1 MTPSAPTPKWLNPR
15 EMRAWRSYI
24 IASRRLLDALDTDL
38 DCHDLTMPDYEVL
51 AQLSDAPGRRLR
63 MSELA
68 EIAMIS
74 KSRLSHRM
82 KVMEKAGW
90 VRRELCE
97 EDRRGSWAIMT
108 DRGWKA
114 IVAAAP
120 AHVGSVR
127 ARFVDHLT
135 TKDQE
140 DLAKIFD
147 RLLVQL
153 RGQFLEEVDA
163 PTNKKVPKVAR
174 KAAVSGSATSG
185 NAKSGNA
192 KSGNAK
198 SRNTDKGST
207 KVTAR

>member
-1 MTPSAPTPKWLNPR
+1 MTTPPPSPKWLNPR
-15 EMRAWRSYI
+15 EMKAWRNYI
-24 IASRRLLDALDTDL
+24 IASRKLLDALDTDL

-51 AQLSDAPGRRLR
+51 AQLSDAPDRRMR

-68 EIAMIS
+68 TTSTIS

-82 KVMEKAGW
+82 KVMEEAGW
-90 VRRELCE
+90 VRRELCI

-120 AHVGSVR
+120 SHVESVR

-140 DLAKIFD
+140 DLARIFE
-147 RLLVQL
+147 RILL
-153 RGQFLEEVDA
+153 QFKSQCEAEEELA
-163 PTNKKVPKVAR
+163 ASASKKTIKQESKRSAVAAE
-174 KAAVSGSATSG
+174 K
-185 NAKSGNA
+185 K
-192 KSGNAK
+192 KPLK
-198 SRNTDKGST
+198 QK
-207 KVTAR
+207 